1 MIDDYITIKVKG
13 HMYETPSGKCVDFD
27 INLYNERTNK
37 TVHDDYHSVRY
48 CDDGGVSMGYCDEDW
63 DCGRAMTVI
72 EFLNFL
78 TGENW
83 NEYLKSFGRKM
94 IDMNTEYLEEKQ
106 EL

>member
-1 MIDDYITIKVKG
+1 MIDDYIIITVKG
-13 HMYETPSGKCVDFD
+13 RLYETPSGKCVDFD
-27 INLYNERTNK
+27 ITLYNERTNK
-37 TVHDDYHSVRY
+37 TVHDDYHSISY
-48 CDDGGVSMGYCDEDW
+48 YDDGSVGMGYCDEDW

-83 NEYLKSFGRKM
+83 DENLRLLGRKM
-94 IDMNTEYLEEKQ
+94 IEMNTEYVEETR